1 MSTTVTT
8 RQARPEAILI
18 VLFLVIALF
27 VLLSEGTRGK
37 KDPGSGG
44 SGDGGD
50 LESGVPEKEAERD
63 RRDRRERGKKKE
75 KKKEKSKKDGGEST
89 TPPTTPT
96 TSSTGLSDNTKKK
109 KEKKK
114 EQKKEQKKESKKK
127 EDKKEK
133 KKDEGKKGDK
143 KKDDKKKEKK
153 KKGDPIP
160 TGEPDL
166 PADLQGAGP
175 ALSDKKWIRNPNAR
189 PERPSGRSPPIL
201 LKRNPDGTWNRP
213 PMRKDGVKFNDG
225 GEEGKELGTYAKFNT
240 EDVPTTIYDQTHMDV
255 AKNYKSIKRGEASDI
270 LYGAVDGSQSP
281 FHTLRNSPGLSS
293 KLKSLMGHA
302 ERLSLTELLLNR
314 RVGEHE
320 MKQALQDSWLDNVGP
335 IPTAVANVI
344 SQMVMEKVIDIS
356 LVTATLASPDPEQ
369 ERPER
374 RKSAKLGPDKYLNDF
389 AGHLLEGGFTIE
401 ELRAGLQFS
410 EWKKMSNEKVRE
422 RVAAWTAGQ
431 VQKGKA
437 FALLACFFV
446 PFYRATT
453 SYKGKHLIKK
463 EPIGWEAIVGSQ
475 NKLLV
480 EWLRYIG
487 KGFLISRMF
496 SRAGADISDMSVRV
510 CVSPRKHIAGL
521 VLDFT
526 IFTPEPDQKE
536 EGDWGT
542 LKGIFGRAE
551 QSIARVTYLG
561 LRWIDHL
568 NENVYPQPVGRQL
581 FPDSNPFH
589 MSRLTFRPG
598 LKLKTVN
605 PAAVRLTKS
614 GATTPRLPPEGPV
627 RRDARIMNVSRD
639 SILELHEQLKGKRGL
654 PDSFAR
660 VYRTA
665 GATTLRFV
673 DQRQYHW
680 FAPPGAPNTRFDET
694 TFLVLLLCASRGLM
708 GLHLPQRFDTKEDG
722 ERNDPGAAMDL
733 LYDVGYGKAEAID
746 FGGLVPVDNPKA
758 PRPRLLHL
766 DLFDRLKHVL
776 LPVMFHAENTAP
788 NYPASASLILN
799 PNWGLAEHLYGG
811 PNAITVTFHGASP
824 NEAEL
829 LRRELVAELIEQV
842 KVSMREMASGRTEE
856 QLRAAVLDEL
866 ASKIRLI
873 RRRVKYVALSEE
885 RPSADEADIKN
896 DGFFQDFDVPEQYLP
911 SSLRR

>member
-1 MSTTVTT
+1 MPATVSAH
-8 RQARPEAILI
+8 RARPEAILI
-18 VLFLVIALF
+18 VLFIVIALF
-27 VLLSEGTRGK
+27 VLLSGGTRGNK
-37 KDPGSGG
+37 GSSSGG

-50 LESGVPEKEAERD
+50 LESGVPGKEAEGD
-63 RRDRRERGKKKE
+63 RKDRRERSRKGKKRE
-75 KKKEKSKKDGGEST
+75 RSKSNGGEST
-89 TPPTTPT
+89 TPATTPA
-96 TSSTGLSDNTKKK
+96 SSPTGGSDDTRNEENK

-114 EQKKEQKKESKKK
+114 NKKK

-133 KKDEGKKGDK
+133 KGEGRKGEKK

-153 KKGDPIP
+153 KKKDPIP
-160 TGEPDL
+160 TGEPTL

-175 ALSDKKWIRNPNAR
+175 ALSDKKWIRDPNAR

-201 LKRNPDGTWNRP
+201 LKRNPDGTWKRP
-213 PMRKDGVKFNDG
+213 PMRKNGVSFDDG
-225 GEEGKELGTYAKFNT
+225 GVEGKELGTLATYNKN
-240 EDVPTTIYDQTHMDV
+240 DVPMTVYDETHMDI
-255 AKNYKSIKRGEASDI
+255 AKNYISATKGNASDV

-281 FHTLRNSPGLSS
+281 FHTLKKLPGLSN
-293 KLKSLMGHA
+293 KLKSLMGRA
-302 ERLSLTELLLNR
+302 ERLSLTDLLLDK
-314 RVGEHE
+314 RVGENE
-320 MKQALQDSWLDNVGP
+320 MKEALQDSWIDNVGP
-335 IPTAVANVI
+335 IPTAVTNVI

-356 LVTATLASPDPEQ
+356 LVTATLASPDLEQ
-369 ERPER
+369 VPPKK
-374 RKSAKLGPDKYLNDF
+374 RKPAKIAPDCYLDNF
-389 AGHLLEGGFTIE
+389 AGHLLGGGFTVE
-401 ELRAGLQFS
+401 ELRAELQFS

-453 SYKGKHLIKK
+453 SYKGKHLIRKG
-463 EPIGWEAIVGSQ
+463 PIGWEAIIGSQ
-475 NKLLV
+475 NSLLV

-496 SRAGADISDMSVRV
+496 SRAGADLSD
-510 CVSPRKHIAGL
+510 
-521 VLDFT
+521 F
-526 IFTPEPDQKE
+526 
-536 EGDWGT
+536 
-542 LKGIFGRAE
+542 
-551 QSIARVTYLG
+551 
-561 LRWIDHL
+561 
-568 NENVYPQPVGRQL
+568 
-581 FPDSNPFH
+581 
-589 MSRLTFRPG
+589 
-598 LKLKTVN
+598 
-605 PAAVRLTKS
+605 S
-614 GATTPRLPPEGPV
+614 GGSTPRLPPEGPV

-639 SILELHEQLKGKRGL
+639 SILELHERLKGKFGL
-654 PDSFAR
+654 EDIFAR
-660 VYRTA
+660 LYRTI
-665 GATTLRFV
+665 GATTVRFV

-680 FAPPGAPNTRFDET
+680 FAPPKAPKTSFDET

-722 ERNDPGAAMDL
+722 ERNDPGAAMDF

-746 FGGLVPVDNPKA
+746 FGRLVPVDNPKA

-788 NYPASASLILN
+788 NYPASSSLILD

-811 PNAITVTFHGASP
+811 PKAVTVTFLGATP

-829 LRRELVAELIEQV
+829 LRRELLAELVEQV
-842 KVSMREMASGRTEE
+842 KVRMTEMASGRTAE

-866 ASKIRLI
+866 ASKIMVI
-873 RRRVKYVALSEE
+873 RRQVKYVALSEE
-885 RPSADEADIKN
+885 RPSADEEDVKN